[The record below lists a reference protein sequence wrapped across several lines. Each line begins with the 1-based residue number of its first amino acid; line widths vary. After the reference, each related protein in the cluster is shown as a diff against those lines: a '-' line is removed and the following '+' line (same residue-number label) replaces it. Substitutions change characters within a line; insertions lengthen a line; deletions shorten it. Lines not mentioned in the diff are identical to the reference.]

1 MLTDWNF
8 LYSNLLHDAAARWG
22 LPAIPGR
29 PVIGLPPYY
38 EGRGMGVVGNPYAQ
52 EPIPTAETHRYEKDR
67 VRCLVRLFTFNGRWG
82 FSLVY
87 TGARQG
93 FGYGNFLKFCQPHP
107 ARVDALAAAAAELAQ
122 RRDIAPEVLRW
133 AEALSV
139 PQQLAL
145 F

>member
-1 MLTDWNF
+1 MLTHWDN

-38 EGRGMGVVGNPYAQ
+38 EGSGMGVVGNPYAE
-52 EPIPTAETHRYEKDR
+52 EPIPTVETHQYEKDR
-67 VRCLVRLFTFNGRWG
+67 VRCRVHVFTFNGRWG
-82 FSLVY
+82 FSLGY
-87 TGARQG
+87 TDARQG
-93 FGYGNFLKFCQPHP
+93 FDYGNFLKFCQPHP
-107 ARVDALAAAAAELAQ
+107 SRVDALAAAAAELAQ
-122 RRDIAPEVLRW
+122 RRDVAPDVLRW
-133 AEALSV
+133 AEALSR